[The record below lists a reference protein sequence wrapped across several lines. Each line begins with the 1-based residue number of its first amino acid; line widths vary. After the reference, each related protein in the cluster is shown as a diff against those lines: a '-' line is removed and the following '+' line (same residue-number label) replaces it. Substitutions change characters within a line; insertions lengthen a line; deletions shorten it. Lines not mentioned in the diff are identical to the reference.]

1 MTKTPTSTK
10 RLALACA
17 MMMALSVVL
26 HGNVLTARAQEPA
39 TSEASSSEAG
49 SSESGTGSTEANSG
63 QEGGASTP
71 TGGVT
76 FEKID
81 ANTGEVIETIEFSSY
96 EEFQKYCDEN
106 GITILTSDPHANDAP
121 AEEPTTP
128 PEPPKPEGQ
137 IVAEDAE
144 KDLKDPNPVADATG
158 TPARI
163 VNTGEYNSFK
173 DSYMKKVAEQLESGN
188 NVVFINRYNKKNH
201 VILIPAG
208 TTLDPEVEWFGP
220 EYMSA
225 HFIDITEEYEAQD
238 KSLSHAAKIK
248 NILDARAATN

>member
-1 MTKTPTSTK
+1 MAKTPTSTK
-10 RLALACA
+10 KLALACA

-26 HGNVLTARAQEPA
+26 HGNVLTARATAPEN
-39 TSEASSSEAG
+39 SGSSISEAG
-49 SSESGTGSTEANSG
+49 SSESGSTEANSG
-63 QEGGASTP
+63 QEGGESGFSINTPEGVKTFNSQEELDAYIASTGLPVNVDTHAGDSAP
-71 TGGVT
+71 T
-76 FEKID
+76 
-81 ANTGEVIETIEFSSY
+81 A
-96 EEFQKYCDEN
+96 
-106 GITILTSDPHANDAP
+106 
-121 AEEPTTP
+121 EPTTP

-137 IVAEDAE
+137 IVTEDAE
-144 KDLKDPNPVADATG
+144 KDLKDPTPVADATG

-173 DSYMKKVAEQLESGN
+173 NSYMKKVAEQLESGN

-201 VILIPAG
+201 VVLIPAG

>member
-26 HGNVLTARAQEPA
+26 HGNVLTARAEAPA
-39 TSEASSSEAG
+39 TSEASSPEAG
-49 SSESGTGSTEANSG
+49 SSEGTEGST
-63 QEGGASTP
+63 QEGSASGFFAEIETPEGTKTFTSQEELDAYIASTGLP
-71 TGGVT
+71 VNVDT
-76 FEKID
+76 
-81 ANTGEVIETIEFSSY
+81 
-96 EEFQKYCDEN
+96 
-106 GITILTSDPHANDAP
+106 HAGDSAP
-121 AEEPTTP
+121 AAEPTTP

-137 IVAEDAE
+137 IVTEDAE
-144 KDLKDPNPVADATG
+144 KDLKDPTPVADATG

-173 DSYMKKVAEQLESGN
+173 NSYMKKVAEQLESGN